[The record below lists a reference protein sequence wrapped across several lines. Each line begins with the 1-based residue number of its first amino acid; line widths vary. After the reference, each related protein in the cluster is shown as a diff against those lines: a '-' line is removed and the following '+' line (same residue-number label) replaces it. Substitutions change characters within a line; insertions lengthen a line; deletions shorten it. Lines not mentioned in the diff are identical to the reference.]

1 MYKKILVPLDGSKR
15 AEAILPHV
23 KNLAL
28 CFKTEVILFIVIELG
43 HLLAPDEIIGMSIFQ
58 EKLDQHIKETESYLA
73 SLLEQFRE
81 EDIKVKTLIAHGPVV
96 KAILDAA
103 KSENADLLAMASHGR
118 SGLSRTFYGSISAGV
133 LQRID
138 RPLLLIRSRNG

>member
-28 CFKTEVILFIVIELG
+28 CFKAKIIFFIVIEQRYFIE
-43 HLLAPDEIIGMSIFQ
+43 HKEAIWIKEHDEKRDHQ
-58 EKLDQHIKETESYLA
+58 IKETKSYLD
-73 SLLEQFRE
+73 SIQKQFRE
-81 EDIKVKTLIAHGPVV
+81 KGIKVKTLIGYGPIV
-96 KAILDAA
+96 KAILDVA
-103 KSENADLLAMASHGR
+103 KIENADLLAMASHGR
-118 SGLSRTFYGSISAGV
+118 SGVPGTFYGSISAGV

-138 RPLLLIRSRNG
+138 RPMLLIRSR

>member
-28 CFKTEVILFIVIELG
+28 RFKAKIIFFIVIEPRNFIE
-43 HLLAPDEIIGMSIFQ
+43 HKKAIWIKEHDEKRDHQ
-58 EKLDQHIKETESYLA
+58 IKETKSYLN
-73 SLLEQFRE
+73 SLKKQFRE
-81 EDIKVKTLIAHGPVV
+81 EGIKVQSLIGYGPVV
-96 KAILDAA
+96 KAILDVA
-103 KSENADLLAMASHGR
+103 KNESANLLAMASHGR
-118 SGLSRTFYGSISAGV
+118 SGVPGTFYGSISAGV

-138 RPLLLIRSRNG
+138 RPMLLIRSR